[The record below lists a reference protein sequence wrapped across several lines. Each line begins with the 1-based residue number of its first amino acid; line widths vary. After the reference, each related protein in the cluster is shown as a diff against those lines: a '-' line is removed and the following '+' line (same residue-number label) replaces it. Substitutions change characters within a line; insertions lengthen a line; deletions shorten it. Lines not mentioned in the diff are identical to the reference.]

1 MKSPLIA
8 IVLGSD
14 SDLPLIKSGI
24 ESLKSFNISY
34 EVRILSAHRC
44 PDEVRKF
51 ARSASKRG
59 IKAIIACAG
68 MAAHLPGVI
77 ASFTIVP
84 VIGVPLPSKMLK
96 GVDSLAS
103 ILQMPAGIP
112 VATMSI
118 GEPGVRNGILFALE
132 IIALNNERVKRQL
145 IKHKDNL
152 RRKVLEK
159 DEKVATIFS

>member
-1 MKSPLIA
+1 MKSPLVA

-24 ESLKSFNISY
+24 ESLKTFNLPY

-84 VIGVPLPSKMLK
+84 VIGVPLPSKVLK

-118 GEPGVRNGILFALE
+118 GEPGVRNGILLALE
-132 IIALNNERVKRQL
+132 IIALDNERVRKQL
-145 IKHKDNL
+145 IRHKDNL
-152 RRKVLEK
+152 RKKVLEK
-159 DEKVATIFS
+159 DEKIAAMFS

>member
-1 MKSPLIA
+1 MDKALIS

-14 SDLPLIKSGI
+14 SDLPMLKGGLEI
-24 ESLKSFNISY
+24 LKSFKVEY

-44 PDEVRKF
+44 PDDVRKF
-51 ARSASKRG
+51 ARGASKRG

-77 ASFTIVP
+77 ASFTTIP
-84 VIGVPLPSKMLK
+84 VIGVPLPSKTLK

-103 ILQMPAGIP
+103 ILQMPSGIP

-118 GEPGVRNGILFALE
+118 GETGVKNGILFALQ
-132 IIALNNERVKRQL
+132 IIALDNEGLRKKL
-145 IKHKDNL
+145 LKHKENL
-152 RRKVLEK
+152 RKQVLVKDQKVSAMFK
-159 DEKVATIFS
+159 